1 MLPNTRE
8 RGQQQRMSRLVST
21 EEEREGE
28 GEGEESAGPQRS
40 R

>member
-21 EEEREGE
+21 EEEGE
-28 GEGEESAGPQRS
+28 WEGEESAGPQRS